1 MFTEAEKRED
11 ARAELKQFEHSTRT
25 ERTVKL
31 LDSNSPVREEEL
43 YIQLDDAKTLRQKDE
58 STRWRKAL
66 QKLVRECD
74 EEVDERLKRW
84 IVGQYKGMVYLVSPN
99 VVLPPAFYLG
109 AAVGLR
115 RPLKIY
121 QRNAPGDYHL
131 AIDLSETP
139 RRLLEPPAQDIT
151 EIRTIPEDAAP
162 PETQQERLI
171 LHLLIGRHEP
181 RFEAHPDHAT
191 AVSVGFYYPE
201 TLPHE
206 GDWLPYVQTFV
217 QLAKPWVERYK
228 QIDICLA
235 VPHAVAMALGM
246 AFSRSPKVR
255 LCHWYQGTYKPVAEL
270 RWIEQKLPFD

>member
-1 MFTEAEKRED
+1 MNRLILFLQHHELILSIGIFGIAQMGADILADLGWGYAAALVRRLGIVALVGIFLWSVYRKERVLEVPLVFTEAERRED

-99 VVLPPAFYLG
+99 VVLPAAFYLG

-162 PETQQERLI
+162 PETQ
-171 LHLLIGRHEP
+171 
-181 RFEAHPDHAT
+181 
-191 AVSVGFYYPE
+191 
-201 TLPHE
+201 
-206 GDWLPYVQTFV
+206 
-217 QLAKPWVERYK
+217 
-228 QIDICLA
+228 
-235 VPHAVAMALGM
+235 
-246 AFSRSPKVR
+246 
-255 LCHWYQGTYKPVAEL
+255 
-270 RWIEQKLPFD
+270 